1 HVSDSRNLAVHE
13 RRGPAE
19 CLETGSLLPVPTCG
33 NLVVR
38 QDGNEARTTSRRS
51 QRDVAPG
58 GPVAGGRREA
68 VLEADLVQR
77 ILLQE
82 LSIGIPEMQALSPQ
96 PLEHPA
102 RNDDRHR

>member
-1 HVSDSRNLAVHE
+1 MSAGPVLDRELIETSEMGRVAGDEHQSGHVSDSRNLTVHV
-13 RRGPAE
+13 RRGPAQ

-51 QRDVAPG
+51 RRDVAPG

-77 ILLQE
+77 ILL
-82 LSIGIPEMQALSPQ
+82 
-96 PLEHPA
+96 
-102 RNDDRHR
+102 